1 MWPVWK
7 STAHSAACIPYV
19 FCMLQVL
26 LRPAQAQHRACH
38 FHDEGQLLFRG
49 LNALSDGLDPD
60 AKVGCKAAARPKPVN
75 PEMEVLELI
84 NNAPNSMENTALS
97 QKMVLA
103 IALALEHYP

>member
-1 MWPVWK
+1 MASMEVHC
-7 STAHSAACIPYV
+7 A
-19 FCMLQVL
+19 FCSLYP
-26 LRPAQAQHRACH
+26 LRILHASSLVATSSSPAPRLP

-75 PEMEVLELI
+75 AEMEVLELI